1 MNGHRARLRAA
12 VTATLAVGIA
22 LAGAQVASAAP
33 AWLGAQQVSASTDSN
48 FLSQSK
54 TIVSLP
60 DGTAVAAWLTRDNG
74 SIGNTRVE
82 AAAGAPRAEFSPPVV
97 LSDTAVEASDPVLA
111 VDANGTVLA
120 VWAESGTL
128 KFSQRAVGGAFTPAQ
143 TIGAADPLAPSPDVA
158 IAGGNAVVGW
168 VSGGATQVAIKPL
181 GSSTF
186 GAPQTFATPTETAKD
201 VDVAITASGAAI
213 VTWQTIG
220 PVLDTIRA
228 ASRPAGGAFALVNP
242 IFTTAV
248 DLDNVTAPQVEVDA
262 AGRATL
268 LWSYFDSASSIH
280 SVLSAARDTSG
291 DFSAP
296 ETLSDPTIDSGPL
309 GSLDLAVDA
318 DGRAVAV
325 WWAGTMEAEV
335 RPAGGVFG
343 AILSNVSA
351 RNLVI
356 TRPNVAFAPGGRAIA
371 NWLSPGG
378 LFYEVQSAIL
388 ENGAATFGAPIVA
401 QSVVGAF
408 GERID
413 GATPIAV
420 DDQGNAVTMWRHK
433 FDNSPDPGFQP
444 AFRVEAARLDAVA
457 PAFTSVSIPNSGRV
471 GTPVQVSATATD
483 RLSTPVLT
491 WSFGDGGA
499 ATGGTASHTYTR
511 GGTFTISVT
520 ATDAVGNTAVA
531 TDTIVVP
538 PVPGSG
544 GAGGSPGA
552 AAAVKVTGL
561 RLSRSVF
568 RPASRGASVR
578 PASAA
583 AKAWTRVTYTVSESA
598 TVRFS
603 FERPRFGRRVG
614 AGCFKP
620 TAANRSHKS
629 CIRYVAVKGTFSR
642 KRPKGGDRFTFTGR
656 LLGHRLS
663 PGRYRIVAT
672 PVTSTGAKGQP
683 GFASFRIR

>member
-12 VTATLAVGIA
+12 VAATLAVGIA
-22 LAGAQVASAAP
+22 LAGAQSAGAAP
-33 AWLGAQQVSASTDSN
+33 AWIGAQRVSPTTDSN
-48 FLSQSK
+48 FLAQSK

-60 DGTAVAAWLTRDNG
+60 DGTAVAAYLTRDNG

-82 AAAGAPRAEFSPPVV
+82 AAVGAPRNDFGAPVV
-97 LSDTAVEASDPVLA
+97 LSDTNVEASDPVLA

-120 VWAESGTL
+120 VWAESGVL
-128 KFSQRAVGGAFTPAQ
+128 KFSQRAAGGAFTAPQ

-168 VSGGATQVAIKPL
+168 TVGGATQVAIKPL

-186 GAPQTFATPTETAKD
+186 GAPQTFATATETAKD

-228 ASRPAGGAFALVNP
+228 AARPAGGVFALVTP
-242 IFTTAV
+242 VFTTAV
-248 DLDNVTAPQVEVDA
+248 DLDNVAAPQVELDG

-268 LWSYFDSASSIH
+268 LWSYFNSGSSIH
-280 SVLSAARDTSG
+280 IVQSATRDTTG
-291 DFSAP
+291 DFTTP
-296 ETLSDPTIDSGPL
+296 ETLSDPTIDSAPL
-309 GSLDLAVDA
+309 GSLDLAVA
-318 DGRAVAV
+318 GDGRAVAV
-325 WWAGTMEAEV
+325 WWAGTMQAEV

-343 AILSNVSA
+343 TILANVSA
-351 RNLVI
+351 PNFVI

-388 ENGAATFGAPIVA
+388 ENGAPTFSPPIVA

-413 GATPIAV
+413 GPTPIAV
-420 DDQGNAVTMWRHK
+420 DDQGNGVTMWRHEL
-433 FDNSPDPGFQP
+433 DNSPDPGFQP
-444 AFRVEAARLDAVA
+444 AFRIEAARLDAVA
-457 PAFTSVSIPNSGRV
+457 PAFTSVNIPNTGRV
-471 GTPVQVSATATD
+471 GVPVQVSATATD

-491 WSFGDGGA
+491 WSFGDGGT
-499 ATGGTASHTYTR
+499 ATGETASHTYTR

-520 ATDAVGNTAVA
+520 ATDAVGNASVA
-531 TDTIVVP
+531 TDTIVIP

-544 GAGGSPGA
+544 GGGGSVGPA
-552 AAAVKVTGL
+552 TDIQVTGL

-568 RPASRGASVR
+568 RPASRGGSVKAS
-578 PASAA
+578 SAA
-583 AKAWTRVTYTVSESA
+583 AKAWTRVTYTLSDAA

-603 FERPRFGRRVG
+603 FERPRAGRRVG

-620 TAANRSHKS
+620 TAGNRSHKS
-629 CIRYVAVKGTFSR
+629 CIRYVAVKGGFSR

-663 PGRYRIVAT
+663 RGRYRIVAT
-672 PVTSTGAKGQP
+672 PVTSTGAKGKP
-683 GFASFRIR
+683 GVANFRIR